1 MSMVCPIRLES
12 HTATRM
18 SIDSLLTHTIMILT
32 STIGIDMTKKRSI
45 TYLRQGE
52 DPTSLVDLQSQVGCS
67 DLSSITLKDD
77 RGHDRVFVTSMFCS
91 QCGSPIPASES
102 MCPKCGASTQAVN
115 PNEIISEQ
123 TNVENKPQ
131 ITSTIPLTEG
141 ETILWHRDSTH
152 GLIHKEVTAEEAVTN
167 KRCLKYDVTDKR
179 VVAQVGI
186 ENMPEVV
193 TMNVHRVNDS
203 LGGRDLP
210 DPASA
215 WSPWIASGHLWRP

>member
-1 MSMVCPIRLES
+1 
-12 HTATRM
+12 
-18 SIDSLLTHTIMILT
+18 
-32 STIGIDMTKKRSI
+32 
-45 TYLRQGE
+45 
-52 DPTSLVDLQSQVGCS
+52 
-67 DLSSITLKDD
+67 
-77 RGHDRVFVTSMFCS
+77 MFCS

-167 KRCLKYDVTDKR
+167 KRCLKYDVTNKL
-179 VVAQVGI
+179 VVGQVGI

-193 TMNVHRVNDS
+193 IMNVHRVNDS
-203 LGGRDLP
+203 LGGGIFLTPRMLGLP
-210 DPASA
+210 GLPLGIYGGPRRGNMKIFGDVNLMVKGNMVMTFENVKDPQGLRQLIQALKRA
-215 WSPWIASGHLWRP
+215 HLRPMARMWGAGRMAGPLQRFGRQDNTQNED